1 MNKTS
6 GLNTWK
12 GIRFAAPATGN
23 RRWQRPQV
31 PEIDRDAIQ
40 NASDFAARC
49 PQSQA
54 AGLPH
59 PPSNPGNED
68 CLFLNVYSPANAK
81 NLPVL
86 VWIHGG
92 GYGIGDG
99 QQDLSN
105 IITANDGGFLV
116 RLEAF
121 KYLSSR
127 EVFQRGAVN
136 ADILDQNFALQWVQ
150 AYIKLFGGD
159 PARVTIAGLSAGA
172 GFVLMQCMAEGG
184 ALGTTLF
191 TNAISASP
199 FLPRQHAYDDAIPT
213 QAYTTFAARA
223 GCMSNTADDTFDCL
237 VTTDTLTL
245 QKASANVSE
254 SGVYGTWGFLPV
266 TDGVFIQQR
275 PSQQLVDK
283 RVNGRTIL
291 VGNNAHEGSLFT
303 PQNITSSDD
312 LYAWLKTTLPLFTE
326 SDLANAIHEYS
337 EEGSVD
343 VPDALDSPSTR
354 AQRTADTIYAE
365 ITFVCPSYWLA
376 AAFDRPGSRSF
387 KYQYSV
393 LPAIHGSDST
403 GYFGPEQPNQGL
415 DFVKAFMSIW
425 GNFIATSNPS
435 ISERIAAGNSSLYNA
450 GSNWPAFRSSSPIQ
464 LNLN

>member
-1 MNKTS
+1 MFRVKLLFLNCMVAASAVVGFAVEQKSFEFVKNQTTPSFDPAPLRVDLGYAVYDGFMNKTS

-12 GIRFAAPATGN
+12 GIRFA
-23 RRWQRPQV
+23 
-31 PEIDRDAIQ
+31 
-40 NASDFAARC
+40 
-49 PQSQA
+49 
-54 AGLPH
+54 
-59 PPSNPGNED
+59 
-68 CLFLNVYSPANAK
+68 
-81 NLPVL
+81 
-86 VWIHGG
+86 
-92 GYGIGDG
+92 
-99 QQDLSN
+99 
-105 IITANDGGFLV
+105 
-116 RLEAF
+116 
-121 KYLSSR
+121 
-127 EVFQRGAVN
+127 
-136 ADILDQNFALQWVQ
+136 
-150 AYIKLFGGD
+150 
-159 PARVTIAGLSAGA
+159 
-172 GFVLMQCMAEGG
+172 

-291 VGNNAHEGSLFT
+291 VGNNAHEGLLFT
-303 PQNITSSDD
+303 PQSITSSDD

-354 AQRTADTIYAE
+354 AQRTAD
-365 ITFVCPSYWLA
+365 VS
-376 AAFDRPGSRSF
+376 SF
-387 KYQYSV
+387 
-393 LPAIHGSDST
+393 
-403 GYFGPEQPNQGL
+403 
-415 DFVKAFMSIW
+415 
-425 GNFIATSNPS
+425 
-435 ISERIAAGNSSLYNA
+435 R
-450 GSNWPAFRSSSPIQ
+450 
-464 LNLN
+464 